1 MTTRFQGDKD
11 TLVIPATRGHALDP
25 SATPEFNQLLAG
37 PGITCK
43 TVWDCTVPW
52 GLGER
57 FERSQFMDVD
67 LERYDI
73 K

>member
-1 MTTRFQGDKD
+1 MF
-11 TLVIPATRGHALDP
+11 LPATRGHALDP

-43 TVWDCTVPW
+43 TVFDCTVPW
-52 GLGER
+52 GLEER